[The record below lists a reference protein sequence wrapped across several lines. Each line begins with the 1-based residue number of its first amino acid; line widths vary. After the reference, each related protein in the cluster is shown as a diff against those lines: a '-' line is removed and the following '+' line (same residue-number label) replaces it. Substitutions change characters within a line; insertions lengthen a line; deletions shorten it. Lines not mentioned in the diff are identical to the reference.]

1 MAGLGRRA
9 TSSIRLYL
17 LHQRK
22 IQSHH
27 LLTRH
32 HLMQSYISSTLLD
45 TFIEDIPKVTQKHV
59 DDLCEKD
66 EWKTFIGSC
75 TGGKKSNSS
84 THKLSSDSNEEEFKA
99 VIQCIANLD
108 GLGEYF
114 RKPKANN
121 PRRGHIR
128 ISHQRNSLMKTWNTE
143 ARWLKGNYGSTARQK
158 ESKPDLMTIVVE
170 DAESQR
176 PRETQPKFVRLAK
189 PQTILPPPNNW
200 KPAPMDDKC
209 FPIVECREPVWEC
222 LDVLWECKRNS
233 QDLKNAKVYIDCA
246 LKAAEALRY
255 QWSRR
260 YVYCF
265 LHCGSIMRLLH
276 FDRSGLMASKPLDIE
291 IDTAKFIQCLLGAFY
306 HKPSRL
312 GYPAGKEAPFH
323 KYDPDDRLFQ
333 VVTVDGRQLYID
345 DQVAGPSR
353 DHLVSRATVAF
364 KANLVNP
371 KEKEKTGWDWCYKSS
386 WPQELRKHEG
396 HYLSSLQDQPNIVE
410 LLAYGVVKVENEN
423 DTTVFGRQCS
433 SGQPMILLE
442 TFYDRAKVQGLNF
455 TQHTGS
461 ATSASEDPTALLY
474 DPRRPEGRSQQ
485 DCDNREHRDIV
496 TAWAFSAIKVMA
508 ERGIVHRDI
517 SFTNIRID
525 NQHILKVCDLDMAA
539 STDDQGTGAQDRTGT
554 VPFMAT
560 SLLSKS
566 SAPSTH
572 RPIHDC
578 ESIFW
583 LCTIDLLSRVGIGD
597 VKEDLATITNPGAG
611 INLVMSAKVGVIMQL
626 SNFKTKTQRLKAY
639 ASLNTLRD
647 SSLFFCLTEL
657 MREFVGNDWIND
669 YEGAEEGTENV
680 CFDRCIEIIKRALD
694 SGIEQVT
701 EGIAKTSL
709 SL

>member
-1 MAGLGRRA
+1 MVADLAHR
-9 TSSIRLYL
+9 
-17 LHQRK
+17 
-22 IQSHH
+22 
-27 LLTRH
+27 
-32 HLMQSYISSTLLD
+32 SYISSTLLD

-84 THKLSSDSNEEEFKA
+84 TYKSSSDSNEEEFKA

-114 RKPKANN
+114 GKPKANN

-128 ISHQRNSLMKTWNTE
+128 ISHQGNSPMKTWNTE

-158 ESKPDLMTIVVE
+158 ELKPDLMTIVVE
-170 DAESQR
+170 DAELQR

-260 YVYCF
+260 YIYCF

-276 FDRSGLMASKPLDIE
+276 FDRSGLMASEPLNIKA
-291 IDTAKFIQCLLGAFY
+291 DTAKFIQCLLGAFY

-323 KYDPDDRLFQ
+323 KYDPDNRLFQ

-345 DQVAGPSR
+345 DQEAGPSR

-364 KANLVNP
+364 KAKLVNP

-433 SGQPMILLE
+433 SGQPMTLLE
-442 TFYDRAKVQGLNF
+442 TFYDRAKGQRLNF

-474 DPRRPEGRSQQ
+474 DPRRPEGGSQQ

-496 TAWAFSAIKVMA
+496 TAWVSSSFSNAVSSLDSLPTISSIWQQAFSAIKVMA

-525 NQHILKVCDLDMAA
+525 NQYMLKVCDLDMAA
-539 STDDQGTGAQDRTGT
+539 STDNQGTGAEDRTGT
-554 VPFMAT
+554 VAFMAT

-597 VKEDLATITNPGAG
+597 VKEGLATITNPGAG
-611 INLVMSAKVGVIMQL
+611 INLVRSAKLEVITRL
-626 SNFKTKTQRLKAY
+626 GNFKRETQRLKAY

-657 MREFVGNDWIND
+657 MREFVGNDYIND

-694 SGIEQVT
+694 SGVEQAT